1 MNIPEELKYTEE
13 HNWVRVLPSG
23 AAQVGITSHAQ
34 TQLGDIVFVELPKVG
49 QALDAGQA
57 MGVIESVKA
66 ATDLYSPLAGKV
78 TAVNDELEAS
88 PELINEEPYGDGWM
102 VEIQPSDA
110 GALNDLLDA
119 AKYQGIVSGG

>member
-23 AAQVGITSHAQ
+23 AAQVGITSYAQ
-34 TQLGDIVFVELPKVG
+34 TQLGDIVLVELPKVG
-49 QALDAGQA
+49 QAIDAGQA
-57 MGVIESVKA
+57 MGMVESVKA
-66 ATDLYSPLAGKV
+66 ATDLYAPVTGKV
-78 TAVNDELEAS
+78 TAVNAELETS
-88 PELINEEPYGDGWM
+88 PELINEDPYGDGWI
-102 VEIQPSDA
+102 VEIQLADT

>member
-13 HNWVRVLPSG
+13 HNWVRVLSGG
-23 AAQVGITSHAQ
+23 AAQVGITSYAQ

-88 PELINEEPYGDGWM
+88 PESSTRSRTETAGWWRSSRRTP
-102 VEIQPSDA
+102 VP
-110 GALNDLLDA
+110 
-119 AKYQGIVSGG
+119 

>member
-1 MNIPEELKYTEE
+1 MNIPEELKYAEE
-13 HNWVRVLPSG
+13 HNWVRVLPGG
-23 AAQVGITSHAQ
+23 AAQVGITSYAQ

-102 VEIQPSDA
+102 VEIRPSDA

>member
-13 HNWVRVLPSG
+13 HNWVRVLPGG
-23 AAQVGITSHAQ
+23 AAQVGITSYAQ

-119 AKYQGIVSGG
+119 AKYQGIASGG

>member
-13 HNWVRVLPSG
+13 HNWVRVLPGG
-23 AAQVGITSHAQ
+23 AAQVGITSYAQ

-49 QALDAGQA
+49 QALDAEQA

>member
-1 MNIPEELKYTEE
+1 
-13 HNWVRVLPSG
+13 
-23 AAQVGITSHAQ
+23 
-34 TQLGDIVFVELPKVG
+34 VG

-78 TAVNDELEAS
+78 TAVNNELEAS

-102 VEIQPSDA
+102 VEIRPSDA

>member
-13 HNWVRVLPSG
+13 HNWVRVLPGG
-23 AAQVGITSHAQ
+23 AAQVGITSYAQ

-57 MGVIESVKA
+57 MGVIESVKS

>member
-13 HNWVRVLPSG
+13 HNWVRVLPGG

>member
-13 HNWVRVLPSG
+13 HNWVRVLPGG
-23 AAQVGITSHAQ
+23 AAQVGITSYAQ

-110 GALNDLLDA
+110 GALNDLLDS

>member
-13 HNWVRVLPSG
+13 HNWVRVLPGG
-23 AAQVGITSHAQ
+23 AAQVGITSYAQ

-102 VEIQPSDA
+102 VEIRPSDA
-110 GALNDLLDA
+110 GA
-119 AKYQGIVSGG
+119 

>member
-13 HNWVRVLPSG
+13 HNWVRILPGG
-23 AAQVGITSHAQ
+23 AAQVGITSYAQ
-34 TQLGDIVFVELPKVG
+34 TQLGDIVFVELPQVG

-66 ATDLYSPLAGKV
+66 ASDLYSPVAGKV

-119 AKYQGIVSGG
+119 AKYQGIASGG

>member
-13 HNWVRVLPSG
+13 HNWVRVLPGG
-23 AAQVGITSHAQ
+23 AAQVGITSYAQ

-88 PELINEEPYGDGWM
+88 PELIDEEPYGDGWM

>member
-13 HNWVRVLPSG
+13 HNWVRVLSGG
-23 AAQVGITSHAQ
+23 AAQVGITSYAQ

>member
-1 MNIPEELKYTEE
+1 MAPP
-13 HNWVRVLPSG
+13 RSG
-23 AAQVGITSHAQ
+23 SPAYAQ

>member
-13 HNWVRVLPSG
+13 HNWVRVLPGG
-23 AAQVGITSHAQ
+23 AAQVGITSYAQ

-49 QALDAGQA
+49 QALDTGQA

-110 GALNDLLDA
+110 GALNDLLGA

>member
-23 AAQVGITSHAQ
+23 DARVGISSYAQ

-57 MGVIESVKA
+57 MGMIESVKVA
-66 ATDLYSPLAGKV
+66 SDLYSPVVGTV
-78 TAVNDELEAS
+78 VAVNDELAES
-88 PELINEEPYGDGWM
+88 PELVNEDPYGDGWI
-102 VEIQPSDA
+102 VELRMQDPLA
-110 GALNDLLDA
+110 VKDLLSA
-119 AKYQGIVSGG
+119 EKYRGLVAED

>member
-13 HNWVRVLPSG
+13 HNWVRVLPGG
-23 AAQVGITSHAQ
+23 AAQVGITSYAQ

-66 ATDLYSPLAGKV
+66 ATDLYSPVAGKV

-119 AKYQGIVSGG
+119 AKYQGVVSGG

>member
-13 HNWVRVLPSG
+13 HNWVRVLPGG
-23 AAQVGITSHAQ
+23 AAQVGITSYAQ
-34 TQLGDIVFVELPKVG
+34 TQLGDIVFVELPQVG

-66 ATDLYSPLAGKV
+66 ASDLYSPVTGKV

-119 AKYQGIVSGG
+119 AKYQGIVSGD

>member
-13 HNWVRVLPSG
+13 HNWVRVLPGG
-23 AAQVGITSHAQ
+23 AAQVGITSYAQ
-34 TQLGDIVFVELPKVG
+34 TQLGDIVFVELPQVG

-119 AKYQGIVSGG
+119 AKYQGIASGG

>member
-13 HNWVRVLPSG
+13 HNWVRVLPGG
-23 AAQVGITSHAQ
+23 AAQVGITSYAQ

>member
-1 MNIPEELKYTEE
+1 
-13 HNWVRVLPSG
+13 
-23 AAQVGITSHAQ
+23 

-102 VEIQPSDA
+102 VEIQPSVA

>member
-13 HNWVRVLPSG
+13 HNWVRVLPGG
-23 AAQVGITSHAQ
+23 AARVGITSYAQ

-66 ATDLYSPLAGKV
+66 ATHLYSPLAGKV

-119 AKYQGIVSGG
+119 VKYQGIVSGG

>member
-13 HNWVRVLPSG
+13 HNWVRVLPGG
-23 AAQVGITSHAQ
+23 AAQVGITSYAQ
-34 TQLGDIVFVELPKVG
+34 TQLGDIVFVELPQVG

-66 ATDLYSPLAGKV
+66 ASDLYSPVAGKV

-119 AKYQGIVSGG
+119 AKYQGIASGG

>member
-13 HNWVRVLPSG
+13 HNWVRVLPGG
-23 AAQVGITSHAQ
+23 AAQVGITSYAQ

-49 QALDAGQA
+49 QAPDAGQA